1 MIHNNFLLLIKFIL
15 FYKVYMMHFLNCFK
29 IKWKK
34 KKDIFSHFHIIII
47 LLYDNKK
54 WKNEKNIFKI
64 SE

>member
-1 MIHNNFLLLIKFIL
+1 
-15 FYKVYMMHFLNCFK
+15 MMHFLNCFK